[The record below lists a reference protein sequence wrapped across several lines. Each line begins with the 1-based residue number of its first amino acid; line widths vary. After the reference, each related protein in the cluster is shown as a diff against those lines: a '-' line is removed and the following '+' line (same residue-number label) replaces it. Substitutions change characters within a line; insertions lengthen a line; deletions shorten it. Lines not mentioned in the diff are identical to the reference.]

1 MSISQEVWQRVE
13 PRVVA
18 ALEQLKA
25 SRKATSG
32 DEIRFSLV
40 MALIMSLLLFSL
52 IYAMKIGDTE
62 PLTIFA
68 ISVIVSIITS
78 LIIVKNIYRNRR
90 NKKYKAEVIPTLLDA
105 ICPGATFEPKGT
117 LTKEMIGASKLFDT
131 GWGEKF
137 TNEDSIR
144 GKVGKTDFVY
154 GEVELYH
161 IQSTGKSAVKVVDFK
176 GFVFEADFNKY
187 FQGLTMLSSQRMRLA
202 TTVGLFSSLER
213 IHLEDPN
220 FDEQYRTYTTNDQ
233 EARYILTPA
242 LQQRILELNRIFGQ
256 ELGDREINIS
266 FHDDRMLIMVPSQT
280 NRFELKYDVEGVKK
294 DFLALTLMIDII
306 EQLTLN
312 LRIWTKE

>member
-1 MSISQEVWQRVE
+1 MTISQEVWQRVE
-13 PRVVA
+13 PRVVE

-25 SRKATSG
+25 SRNATRG
-32 DEIRFSLV
+32 EEIKFSLV
-40 MALIMSLLLFSL
+40 MALVMSLLLFGL
-52 IYAMKIGDTE
+52 FYAMNIGDDE
-62 PLTIFA
+62 PLIVFA
-68 ISVIVSIITS
+68 ICAILSIITAF
-78 LIIVKNIYRNRR
+78 IIVKSIYRNRR

-105 ICPGATFEPKGT
+105 ICPGATYEPQGT

-131 GWGEKF
+131 GWNEKF
-137 TNEDSIR
+137 KNEDGIR
-144 GKVGKTDFVY
+144 GKIGKTDFVY

-161 IQSTGKSAVKVVDFK
+161 MQSTGKSAVKVVDFK

-202 TTVGLFSSLER
+202 TTVGLFSSLNR

-256 ELGDREINIS
+256 ELGDKEINIS
-266 FHDDRMLIMVPSQT
+266 FHDDRMLVMVPSQT
-280 NRFELKYDVEGVKK
+280 DRFELKYDVEEVKK

-306 EQLTLN
+306 EQLNLN